1 MNQVTTDRLMQD
13 VQVVVGDAEE
23 LLKATA
29 AQTGEKVQQLR
40 ARTEESLRAV
50 RTRLEAAGKEMD
62 LAAREAARKV
72 DSQVREHPWTA
83 IGVAAGVALIAGF
96 LLGRK

>member
-13 VQVVVGDAEE
+13 LRVVVGDAEE

-40 ARTEESLRAV
+40 ARTEESLRGV
-50 RTRLEAAGKEMD
+50 RIRMDAAGED
-62 LAAREAARKV
+62 AALAAREAARQV
-72 DSQVREHPWTA
+72 DARVREHPWTA
-83 IGVAAGVALIAGF
+83 IGVATGVALVAGF

>member
-13 VQVVVGDAEE
+13 LRVVVGDAEE

-40 ARTEESLRAV
+40 ARTEESLRGV
-50 RTRLEAAGKEMD
+50 RIRMDAAGED
-62 LAAREAARKV
+62 AALAAREAARQV
-72 DSQVREHPWTA
+72 DAQVRDHPWTA

>member
-13 VQVVVGDAEE
+13 VRVVVGDAEE

-40 ARTEESLRAV
+40 ARTEESLRVV
-50 RTRLEAAGKEMD
+50 RTRLDAASQDMD
-62 LAAREAARKV
+62 LVAREAARQV
-72 DSQVREHPWTA
+72 DARVREHPWTA
-83 IGVAAGVALIAGF
+83 IGVTAGVALIAGF